1 MSTATASMSPPS
13 IWMAYAGVACDAM
26 CEVKSMRKVPR
37 QRIVMRGSLKGFF
50 GSPPFICSLDCCAIA
65 RAPGRPRVF
74 LLHLCTEA
82 GEKKKGERRARQ
94 ELRREARRDL
104 PVFGY

>member
-50 GSPPFICSLDCCAIA
+50 G
-65 RAPGRPRVF
+65 
-74 LLHLCTEA
+74 
-82 GEKKKGERRARQ
+82 
-94 ELRREARRDL
+94 
-104 PVFGY
+104 

>member
-1 MSTATASMSPPS
+1 MSPPS

-82 GEKKKGERRARQ
+82 NRRASANR
-94 ELRREARRDL
+94 LDDL
-104 PVFGY
+104 VNFAPGRTMLYTKYGCIE